1 MKKILITGGTG
12 FLGRA
17 LARRLKNEYH
27 VILCGRNN
35 YLNERV
41 RKVLQCDVIPMD
53 ITNMDAVR
61 ETFSLTKPDIIIH
74 AAATKYVHLA
84 EKFPNECLDIN
95 IKGSQNIA
103 RAAIEQQVETVI
115 GISTDK
121 ASVKNNSFYGI
132 SKRVM
137 EKLFMLMNDDE
148 QTKFACVRFGNIA
161 WSTGSVF
168 PIWSKMLK
176 ENNNLIETTGAHMRR
191 FIFSVDDAAALVE
204 NCLIHIQDTK
214 GKILC
219 PEMETVHMQDALDCF
234 IELNGGSYKK
244 IPARAG
250 ESVDEVMIDAYEVP
264 LTSKIELNETSYFLI
279 HNHPVEYPIATA
291 VSTKNQGRLAHKKLQ
306 KLLTFKTDTIF

>member
-17 LARRLKNEYH
+17 LARKFQKEHH
-27 VILCGRNN
+27 VIACGRNN

-41 RKVLQCDVIPMD
+41 RKVVGCEVVPMD

-61 ETFSLTKPDIIIH
+61 ETLSLVKPDVIIH

-103 RAAIEQQVETVI
+103 RAAIEHHVQTVI

-121 ASVKNNSFYGI
+121 ASVKNNSFYGL

-137 EKLFMLMNDDE
+137 EKLFVLMNNDA
-148 QTKFACVRFGNIA
+148 QTQFACVRFGNIA

-168 PIWSKMLK
+168 PIWEKMLK

-191 FIFSVDDAAALVE
+191 FIFSLDDAVDLVNTCLTHIE
-204 NCLIHIQDTK
+204 NTQ

-219 PEMETVHMQDALDCF
+219 PHMKTVLMQDALDCF
-234 IELNGGSYKK
+234 IERFGGSYQK

-250 ESVDEVMIDAYEVP
+250 ESVDEVMIDPYE
-264 LTSKIELNETSYFLI
+264 THATKMIELNGKSFYLI
-279 HNHPVEYPIATA
+279 HNHSVEDAIEHS
-291 VSTKNQGRLAHKKLQ
+291 VSTDNQPLLEKEALQ
-306 KLLTFKTDTIF
+306 QLLTFETDHIF

>member
-1 MKKILITGGTG
+1 
-12 FLGRA
+12 
-17 LARRLKNEYH
+17 LARKLKEQHH

-41 RKVLQCDVIPMD
+41 RKVLDCEVIPMD

-61 ETFSLTKPDIIIH
+61 ETLSLTKPDVIIH

-84 EKFPNECLDIN
+84 EQFPNECLDIN

-103 RAAIEQQVETVI
+103 RATIEQNVETVI

-121 ASVKNNSFYGI
+121 ASAQTNSFYGL

-137 EKLFMLMNDDE
+137 EKLFLLMNNDSK
-148 QTKFACVRFGNIA
+148 TKFACVRFGNIA

-168 PIWSKMLK
+168 PIWKKMLK
-176 ENNNLIETTGAHMRR
+176 ENNNVIETTGAHMRR
-191 FIFSVDDAAALVE
+191 FIFSLDDAAKLVE
-204 NCLIHIQDTK
+204 NCLIHIEYTK

-219 PEMETVHMQDALDCF
+219 PEMKTVFMQDTLDCF

-250 ESVDEVMIDAYEVP
+250 ESIDEVMIDSYEVKS
-264 LTSKIELNETSYFLI
+264 TSKIELGGESFFLV
-279 HNHPVEYPIATA
+279 HNHTVENPIAEF
-291 VSTKNQGRLAHKKLQ
+291 VSTKNQELLPHEELK
-306 KLLTFKTDTIF
+306 KLLTFETVNIF

>member
-1 MKKILITGGTG
+1 MEKILITGGTG

-17 LARRLKNEYH
+17 LARKFKEHYH
-27 VILCGRNN
+27 VVLCGRNN

-41 RKVLQCDVIPMD
+41 RKVIGCEVIPMD

-103 RAAIEQQVETVI
+103 RVAIEHQVETVI

-121 ASVKNNSFYGI
+121 ASVKNNSFYGL

-137 EKLFMLMNDDE
+137 EKLFLLMNDDSK
-148 QTKFACVRFGNIA
+148 TKFACVRFGNIA

-168 PIWSKMLK
+168 PIWQKMLK
-176 ENNNLIETTGAHMRR
+176 ENDNLIETTGAHMRR
-191 FIFSVDDAAALVE
+191 FIFSLDDAVNLVE
-204 NCLIHIQDTK
+204 NCLNHIEQTK
-214 GKILC
+214 GKIVC
-219 PEMETVHMQDALDCF
+219 PEMKTVLMQDALDCF

-250 ESVDEVMIDAYEVP
+250 ESIDEVMIDPYEVSQ
-264 LTSKIELNETSYFLI
+264 TTTIDLNGERFYLI
-279 HNHPVEYPIATA
+279 HNHSVKHPIAHSVATDNQEHL
-291 VSTKNQGRLAHKKLQ
+291 TKDALKR
-306 KLLTFKTDTIF
+306 LLTFETDHIF

>member
-17 LARRLKNEYH
+17 LARKLKEQHH

-41 RKVLQCDVIPMD
+41 RKVLDCEVIPMD

-61 ETFSLTKPDIIIH
+61 ETLSLTKPDVIIH

-84 EKFPNECLDIN
+84 EQFPNECLDIN

-103 RAAIEQQVETVI
+103 RAAIEQNVETVI

-121 ASVKNNSFYGI
+121 ASAQTNSFYGL

-137 EKLFMLMNDDE
+137 EKLFLLMNDDTK
-148 QTKFACVRFGNIA
+148 TKFACVRFGNIA

-168 PIWSKMLK
+168 PIWGKMLK

-191 FIFSVDDAAALVE
+191 FIFSLDDAAKLVE
-204 NCLIHIQDTK
+204 NCLIHIEHTK

-219 PEMETVHMQDALDCF
+219 PEMKTVFMQDALDCF

-250 ESVDEVMIDAYEVP
+250 ESIDEVMIDSYEVKS
-264 LTSKIELNETSYFLI
+264 TSKIELNGESFFLV
-279 HNHPVEYPIATA
+279 HNHTVENPIADF
-291 VSTKNQGRLAHKKLQ
+291 VSTKNQELLPHDELK
-306 KLLTFKTDTIF
+306 KLLTFETDNIF

>member
-17 LARRLKNEYH
+17 LARKLKDRYH

-41 RKVLQCDVIPMD
+41 RKVLNCEVIPMD

-61 ETFSLTKPDIIIH
+61 ETLSLTKPDIIIH

-103 RAAIEQQVETVI
+103 RAAIENNVSTVV

-121 ASVKNNSFYGI
+121 ASAQTSSFYGL
-132 SKRVM
+132 SKRTM
-137 EKLFMLMNDDE
+137 EKLFILMNDDTK
-148 QTKFACVRFGNIA
+148 TKFTCVRFGNIA

-191 FIFSVDDAAALVE
+191 FIFSVDDAATLVE
-204 NCLIHIQDTK
+204 NCLIHIKDTK

-250 ESVDEVMIDAYEVP
+250 ESIDEVMIDPYEVQS
-264 LTSKIELNETSYFLI
+264 TSKIELNGESFFLI
-279 HNHPVEYPIATA
+279 HNHMVENPITDAI
-291 VSTKNQGRLAHKKLQ
+291 STKNQGRLAQEQLKE
-306 KLLTFKTDTIF
+306 LLTFKTDNIF

>member
-1 MKKILITGGTG
+1 M
-12 FLGRA
+12 
-17 LARRLKNEYH
+17 ARKLKEQHH

-41 RKVLQCDVIPMD
+41 RKVLDCEVIPMD

-61 ETFSLTKPDIIIH
+61 ETLSLTKPDVIIH

-84 EKFPNECLDIN
+84 EQFPNECLDIN

-103 RAAIEQQVETVI
+103 RAAIEQNVETVI

-121 ASVKNNSFYGI
+121 ASAQTNSFYGL

-137 EKLFMLMNDDE
+137 EKLFLLMNNDSK
-148 QTKFACVRFGNIA
+148 TKFACVRFGNIA

-168 PIWSKMLK
+168 PIWKKMLK
-176 ENNNLIETTGAHMRR
+176 ENNNVIETTGAHMRR
-191 FIFSVDDAAALVE
+191 FIFSLDDAAKLVE
-204 NCLIHIQDTK
+204 NCLIHIEYTK
-214 GKILC
+214 GKIIC
-219 PEMETVHMQDALDCF
+219 PEMKTVFMQDALDCF

-250 ESVDEVMIDAYEVP
+250 ESIDEVMIDSYEVKS
-264 LTSKIELNETSYFLI
+264 TSKIELGGESFFLV
-279 HNHPVEYPIATA
+279 HNHTVENPIAEF
-291 VSTKNQGRLAHKKLQ
+291 VSTKNQELLPHEELK
-306 KLLTFKTDTIF
+306 KLLTFETVNIF

>member
-17 LARRLKNEYH
+17 LARKFKEQYH
-27 VILCGRNN
+27 VVLCGRNN

-41 RKVLQCDVIPMD
+41 RKVIGCEVIPMD
-53 ITNMDAVR
+53 ITNIDAVR
-61 ETFSLTKPDIIIH
+61 ETFSLTKPDIVIH

-103 RAAIEQQVETVI
+103 RTAIENNVDTVI

-121 ASVKNNSFYGI
+121 ASVKNNSFYGL

-137 EKLFMLMNDDE
+137 EKLFLLMNDDAA
-148 QTKFACVRFGNIA
+148 TKFACVRFGNIA

-168 PIWSKMLK
+168 PIWQKMLK

-191 FIFSVDDAAALVE
+191 FIFSLDDAANLVE
-204 NCLIHIQDTK
+204 NCLLHIEHTK

-219 PEMETVHMQDALDCF
+219 PEMKTVFMQDALDCF

-250 ESVDEVMIDAYEVP
+250 ESIDEVMIDPYEVP
-264 LTSKIELNETSYFLI
+264 MTSMIDLNGENFYLI
-279 HNHPVEYPIATA
+279 HNHSVADPIAHS
-291 VSTKNQGRLAHKKLQ
+291 VSTDNQEHLQ
-306 KLLTFKTDTIF
+306 KDQLQQLLTFETDHIF

>member
-17 LARRLKNEYH
+17 LARKLKEEHH

-41 RKVLQCDVIPMD
+41 RKVIGCEVIPMD

-61 ETFSLTKPDIIIH
+61 ETLSLTKPDIIIH
-74 AAATKYVHLA
+74 AAATKYIHLA
-84 EKFPNECLDIN
+84 EQFPNECLDIN
-95 IKGSQNIA
+95 IKGSQNVA
-103 RAAIEQQVETVI
+103 RAAIENNVETVI

-121 ASVKNNSFYGI
+121 ASAQTNSFYGL

-137 EKLFMLMNDDE
+137 EKLFILMNDDTK
-148 QTKFACVRFGNIA
+148 TKFACVRFGNIA

-168 PIWSKMLK
+168 PIWKKMLN
-176 ENNNLIETTGAHMRR
+176 ENDDLIETTGAHMRR
-191 FIFSVDDAAALVE
+191 FIFSLDDAAKLVE
-204 NCLIHIQDTK
+204 NSLIHIEHTK

-219 PEMETVHMQDALDCF
+219 PEMKTVHMQDALDCF
-234 IELNGGSYKK
+234 IDINGGSYKK

-250 ESVDEVMIDAYEVP
+250 ESIDEVMIDPYEVKS
-264 LTSKIELNETSYFLI
+264 TSKIELNGESFFLI
-279 HNHPVEYPIATA
+279 HNHTVDNPIENSIATD
-291 VSTKNQGRLAHKKLQ
+291 NQETLPYEELK
-306 KLLTFKTDTIF
+306 KLLTFKTDAIF

>member
-17 LARRLKNEYH
+17 LARKFKATNH
-27 VILCGRNN
+27 VVLCGRNN

-41 RKVLQCDVIPMD
+41 RKVIGCDVIPMD

-61 ETFSLTKPDIIIH
+61 ETFSVTKPDIVIH

-103 RAAIEQQVETVI
+103 RAAIEHNVATVI

-137 EKLFMLMNDDE
+137 EKLFVLMNNDTD
-148 QTKFACVRFGNIA
+148 TKFACVRFGNIA

-168 PIWSKMLK
+168 PIWKKMLA
-176 ENNNLIETTGAHMRR
+176 ENDNLIETTGAHMRR
-191 FIFSVDDAAALVE
+191 FIFSLDDAADLVE
-204 NCLIHIQDTK
+204 NCLKHIDVTQ

-219 PEMETVHMQDALDCF
+219 PEMKTVQMQDALDCF
-234 IELNGGSYKK
+234 IELYGGSYKK

-250 ESVDEVMIDAYEVP
+250 ESIDEVMIDPYEVAF
-264 LTSKIELNETSYFLI
+264 TSAIELNGESFYLI
-279 HNHPVEYPIATA
+279 HNHTVENPIANS
-291 VSTKNQGRLAHKKLQ
+291 VSTDNQAHLDTENLK
-306 KLLTFKTDTIF
+306 KLLTFETDTIF

>member
-17 LARRLKNEYH
+17 LARKFKEHYH
-27 VILCGRNN
+27 VVLCGRNN

-41 RKVLQCDVIPMD
+41 RKVIGCEVIPMD
-53 ITNMDAVR
+53 ITNMDAIR
-61 ETFSLTKPDIIIH
+61 ETLSLTKPDVIIH

-103 RAAIEQQVETVI
+103 RAAIEHNVKTVI

-121 ASVKNNSFYGI
+121 ASVKNNSFYGL

-137 EKLFMLMNDDE
+137 EKLFLLMNDDAK
-148 QTKFACVRFGNIA
+148 TKFACVRFGNIA

-168 PIWSKMLK
+168 PIWQKMLK
-176 ENNNLIETTGAHMRR
+176 ENDNCIETTGAHMRR
-191 FIFSVDDAAALVE
+191 FIFSLDDAASLVE
-204 NCLIHIQDTK
+204 NCLNHIEHTK

-219 PEMETVHMQDALDCF
+219 PEMKTVFMQDALDCF

-250 ESVDEVMIDAYEVP
+250 ESIDEVMIDPYEVKA
-264 LTSKIELNETSYFLI
+264 TSRIELNGKNFYLI
-279 HNHPVEYPIATA
+279 HNHTVENSIENS
-291 VSTKNQGRLAHKKLQ
+291 VSTDNQEHLAKDKLQ
-306 KLLTFKTDTIF
+306 QLLTFETDHIF

>member
-17 LARRLKNEYH
+17 LARKFQADYH
-27 VILCGRNN
+27 VIACGRNN

-41 RKVLQCDVIPMD
+41 RKVVGCEVVPLD

-61 ETFSLTKPDIIIH
+61 ETFSLVKPDIIIH

-84 EKFPNECLDIN
+84 EQFPNECLDIN

-103 RAAIEQQVETVI
+103 RAAIEHKVATVI

-121 ASVKNNSFYGI
+121 ASVKNNSFYGL

-137 EKLFMLMNDDE
+137 EKLFVLMNNE
-148 QTKFACVRFGNIA
+148 ASTKFACVRFGNIA

-168 PIWSKMLK
+168 PIWQKMLK

-191 FIFSVDDAAALVE
+191 FIFSLDDAVRLVE
-204 NCLIHIQDTK
+204 NCLIHIDKTQ
-214 GKILC
+214 GNILC
-219 PEMETVHMQDALDCF
+219 PQMKTVLMQDALDCF
-234 IELNGGSYKK
+234 IERFGGSYQK

-250 ESVDEVMIDAYEVP
+250 ESVDEVMIDPYEVP
-264 LTSKIELNETSYFLI
+264 FTSSIKLNDESFYLI
-279 HNHPVEYPIATA
+279 HKQRVENAIKES
-291 VSTKNQGRLAHKKLQ
+291 VSTDNQPSLEKEALLR
-306 KLLTFKTDTIF
+306 LLTFESDAIF